1 MGTRG
6 LPAMYSIKAVSQ
18 ATGLSIET
26 LRAWE
31 RRYQIVAPVRDGN
44 GRRAYQPDD
53 VIRLRKLREAT
64 EKGHPIS
71 RLARLGEAELDRILG
86 PGATGSPDGSPQQS
100 LGAQIIAA
108 AADYRPEDCDRLLA
122 MALALLP
129 VSQVVIDVL
138 APALVEVGERW
149 HRGQFSIAQ
158 ERIVSS
164 AVRKQLSS
172 VLNTYSRIA
181 TGPLMVLSTPAGER
195 HELGILMCALL
206 AASRN
211 IRCHYLG
218 ADLPAEDLVTY
229 ATRVRADVLALSVVS
244 GANATAALDELAR
257 LAEFLPAQIELWG
270 GGLALQS
277 ADSRRLPARLKVLKD
292 LGAFEREIT
301 LLAARVGH

>member
-1 MGTRG
+1 
-6 LPAMYSIKAVSQ
+6 MYSIKAVSQ

-31 RRYQIVAPVRDGN
+31 RRYQIVVPVRDGN
-44 GRRAYQPDD
+44 GRRAYQSDD

-71 RLARLGEAELDRILG
+71 RLARLDEAELDQILE
-86 PGATGSPDGSPQQS
+86 PGAPGSPDGSPQQS
-100 LGAQIIAA
+100 LAAQIIAA

-129 VSQVVIDVL
+129 VSQVVIEVL

-164 AVRKQLSS
+164 AVRRQLSS
-172 VLNTYSRIA
+172 VLDTYSRIA

-218 ADLPAEDLVTY
+218 ADLPADDLVTY
-229 ATRVRADVLALSVVS
+229 ATRVHADVLALSVIS
-244 GANATAALDELAR
+244 GANVAAALDELAR
-257 LAEFLPAQIELWG
+257 LAQFLPAQIELWA

-277 ADSRRLPARLKVLKD
+277 ADPRRLPARLKPLKD

-301 LLAARVGH
+301 LLAARVGR

>member
-1 MGTRG
+1 
-6 LPAMYSIKAVSQ
+6 MYSIKAVSQ
-18 ATGLSIET
+18 ATGLGIET

-31 RRYQIVAPVRDGN
+31 RRYQIVAPIRDGN

-71 RLARLGEAELDRILG
+71 RLARLGEAELDQILG
-86 PGATGSPDGSPQQS
+86 PGTSGAPDGSPQQS

-138 APALVEVGERW
+138 TPALVEVGERW

-172 VLNTYSRIA
+172 VLDTYSRIA

-244 GANATAALDELAR
+244 AANSTAALDELAR

-270 GGLALQS
+270 GGLALQG

-301 LLAARVGH
+301 LLAARVEH

>member
-1 MGTRG
+1 
-6 LPAMYSIKAVSQ
+6 MYSIKAVSQ

-31 RRYQIVAPVRDGN
+31 RRYQIVAPIRDGN

-53 VIRLRKLREAT
+53 VVRLRKLREAT

-71 RLARLGEAELDRILG
+71 RLARLGEAELDQILG
-86 PGATGSPDGSPQQS
+86 PGAAGSPGGSPDQG

-108 AADYRPEDCDRLLA
+108 AADYRPEECDRLLA

-138 APALVEVGERW
+138 TPALVEVGERW

-172 VLNTYSRIA
+172 VLDTYSRIA

-218 ADLPAEDLVTY
+218 ADLPAADLATY
-229 ATRVRADVLALSVVS
+229 ATRVRADVLVLSVVS
-244 GANATAALDELAR
+244 GANAAASLDELAR
-257 LAEFLPAQIELWG
+257 LAEFLPTRIELWG
-270 GGLALQS
+270 GGLVLQGT
-277 ADSRRLPARLKVLKD
+277 DSRRLPDRLKVLKD
-292 LGAFEREIT
+292 LGAFERELT

>member
-1 MGTRG
+1 
-6 LPAMYSIKAVSQ
+6 MYSIKAVSQ

-31 RRYQIVAPVRDGN
+31 RRYQIVAPVRDDN

-64 EKGHPIS
+64 EMGHPIS
-71 RLARLGEAELDRILG
+71 RLARLGESELEGILG
-86 PGATGSPDGSPQQS
+86 NNGAVSPGGSPPQTLS
-100 LGAQIIAA
+100 AQIVAA
-108 AADYRPEDCDRLLA
+108 AADYRPEECDRLLA
-122 MALALLP
+122 TALALLP
-129 VSQVVIDVL
+129 VSQVVAEVL

-164 AVRKQLSS
+164 AVRRQLSS
-172 VLNTYSRIA
+172 VLDTYSRIA
-181 TGPLMVLSTPAGER
+181 SGPLMVLSTPAGER

-211 IRCHYLG
+211 LRCHYLG

-229 ATRVRADVLALSVVS
+229 ATRVKADVIALSVVS
-244 GANATAALDELAR
+244 SENTASALAEIAKI
-257 LAEFLPAQIELWG
+257 AEFLPTQIELWG
-270 GGLALQS
+270 GGLALS
-277 ADSRRLPARLKVLKD
+277 GTPARKLPGRLKVLKD

-301 LLAARVGH
+301 LLAARAGR

>member
-1 MGTRG
+1 
-6 LPAMYSIKAVSQ
+6 MYSIKAVSQ

-86 PGATGSPDGSPQQS
+86 PGAPGSPGGSPQQS

-172 VLNTYSRIA
+172 VLDTYSRIA

-257 LAEFLPAQIELWG
+257 LAEFLPVQIELWG
-270 GGLALQS
+270 GGLALQG

>member
-1 MGTRG
+1 
-6 LPAMYSIKAVSQ
+6 MYSIKAVSQ

-31 RRYQIVAPVRDGN
+31 RRYQIVAPTRDGN
-44 GRRAYQPDD
+44 GRRAYQSGD

-71 RLARLGEAELDRILG
+71 RLARLAEAELDQILG
-86 PGATGSPDGSPQQS
+86 PGAAGSPGGSPQQS

-138 APALVEVGERW
+138 APALVEVGDRW

-172 VLNTYSRIA
+172 VLDTYSRIA

-218 ADLPAEDLVTY
+218 ADLPAEDLATY
-229 ATRVRADVLALSVVS
+229 AMRVRADVLALSVVS
-244 GANATAALDELAR
+244 GANGTAALDELSR
-257 LAEFLPAQIELWG
+257 LAEFLPGQVELWG
-270 GGLALQS
+270 GGSVLQG

>member
-1 MGTRG
+1 
-6 LPAMYSIKAVSQ
+6 MYSIKAVSQ

-31 RRYQIVAPVRDGN
+31 RRYQIVAPIRDGN

-53 VIRLRKLREAT
+53 VVRLRKLREAT

-71 RLARLGEAELDRILG
+71 RLARLGEAELDQILG
-86 PGATGSPDGSPQQS
+86 PGAAGSPGGSPDQG

-108 AADYRPEDCDRLLA
+108 AADYRPEECDRLLA

-138 APALVEVGERW
+138 TPALVEVGERW

-172 VLNTYSRIA
+172 VLDTYSRIA

-218 ADLPAEDLVTY
+218 ADLPAADLATY

-244 GANATAALDELAR
+244 GANAAASLDELAR
-257 LAEFLPAQIELWG
+257 LAEFLPTRIELWG
-270 GGLALQS
+270 GGLVLQG
-277 ADSRRLPARLKVLKD
+277 ADSRRLPDRLKVLKD
-292 LGAFEREIT
+292 LGAFERELT